1 LEGNLLNF
9 SWLHL
14 ISRPYVNI
22 AIMICCP
29 IANVVISIG
38 TPKQTLMNLW
48 QTTNVKHFA
57 NTHYYIFRTNF
68 KNYDRKER
76 DAAY

>member
-1 LEGNLLNF
+1 M
-9 SWLHL
+9 
-14 ISRPYVNI
+14 V
-22 AIMICCP
+22 CCP
-29 IANVVISIG
+29 IVNVVISIG

-48 QTTNVKHFA
+48 QTANVNHFA